1 MDKVDRVNYFDGQ
14 GGETTEFA
22 FHVDRF
28 MRRMNA
34 RVHAQAPLFDAER
47 IGPIGGMI
55 LMALSEVQPAPMQ
68 RIATMMARDKA
79 QLSRMFSNLERLD
92 LVVRSAN
99 EADQRSSLLS
109 LTDKGEAFVS
119 RIKAVVGGAVHELIE
134 PLSPEERAELLRLL
148 AKI

>member
-1 MDKVDRVNYFDGQ
+1 MDKVDSVNYFEDR
-14 GGETTEFA
+14 EDDTTALA
-22 FHVDRF
+22 FQVDRF

-55 LMALSEVQPAPMQ
+55 LMALSEVQPAQMQ
-68 RIATMMARDKA
+68 RIATMIGRDKA
-79 QLSRMFSNLERLD
+79 QLSRMFTNLERHD

-109 LTDKGEAFVS
+109 LTAKGEEFVT
-119 RIKAVVGGAVHELIE
+119 RIKAVLGDAVHELIE
-134 PLSPEERAELLRLL
+134 PLTPDERAELLRLL
-148 AKI
+148 TKT

>member
-1 MDKVDRVNYFDGQ
+1 MDQVDRVNYFDGPVD
-14 GGETTEFA
+14 ETTEFA
-22 FHVDRF
+22 FQVDRF

-68 RIATMMARDKA
+68 RIVTMMGRDKA
-79 QLSRMFSNLERLD
+79 QLSRMFTNLERHD

-109 LTDKGEAFVS
+109 LTEKGEEFVG

-134 PLSPEERAELLRLL
+134 PLSPKERTELLRLL
-148 AKI
+148 AKT